1 MHDINTYIQF
11 IVWVVVAFAF
21 TYTALYAHSSKELE
35 KLAAKHK
42 RAVAIVVTIKSLA
55 KPVATEMSTL
65 DLSGVEKKNK
75 AKEEIAGYLKLFH
88 VNTDSLDPI
97 ISSFVE
103 SAYKASQVG
112 KSVAGSVDTVAPVID
127 KTVTDVENVLQEVPA
142 DPVSVDGKGNT
153 NVGDAPVQNVLQEV
167 PAGPVSV
174 DGKGNITVQ
183 NLEAQNPVVTPVE
196 TKPIE
201 VKPAVE
207 AAKTVTDAGKGD

>member
-1 MHDINTYIQF
+1 MHDINTYIQL

-21 TYTALYAHSSKELE
+21 TYTALYAHSSKQLE

-42 RAVAIVVTIKSLA
+42 RAVDILDTINSLA
-55 KPVATEMSTL
+55 KPVVTEMSTL
-65 DLSGVEKKNK
+65 DLPGVEKKNK

-88 VNTDSLDPI
+88 VDTDSLDPI

-103 SAYKASQVG
+103 SAYKASQAC
-112 KSVAGSVDTVAPVID
+112 KSVADSVDKVAPVID
-127 KTVTDVENVLQEVPA
+127 KTVSDVENVLQEVPA

-153 NVGDAPVQNVLQEV
+153 IVGDAP
-167 PAGPVSV
+167 
-174 DGKGNITVQ
+174 VQ

-201 VKPAVE
+201 VKR
-207 AAKTVTDAGKGD
+207 GI